1 MAQDPAASLVRI
13 NRIAIDSVDDR
24 RVADF
29 RIVSDPALMRERG
42 LFVAEGRLAVER
54 LLASPFRTRALLL
67 TAGVLARLE
76 SALDPV
82 LAPVPAPVLA
92 ACPIGAG
99 GLDVYLTDSARLRQI
114 TGFRFHRGCLA
125 LGVRPARAAD
135 DDDEDDDWP
144 AAEPARP
151 LVALEGVSNPDNVGS
166 IFRNAAAFGAAGVVL
181 SPACADPLY
190 RKAIRTSMGTT
201 LTLPFR
207 VAGEWP
213 GALRRIRASGA
224 RLVALT
230 PDCGATDLETFAA
243 RVPGGPL
250 ALLLGNEGDGVS
262 GPALDLC
269 DARVRVDIEPAVDS
283 LNVATAA
290 AIVLQRLRAVRAAGV
305 TTDPPTA
312 PPGRTRAARP
322 PS

>member
-1 MAQDPAASLVRI
+1 MRI
-13 NRIAIDSVDDR
+13 NRIAIESVDDQ
-24 RVADF
+24 RVGDF

-54 LLASPFRTRALLL
+54 LLASRFRAHALLL
-67 TAGVLARLE
+67 TAGALARLE
-76 SALDPV
+76 
-82 LAPVPAPVLA
+82 PALA
-92 ACPIGAG
+92 ACRGGDG
-99 GLDVYLTDSARLRQI
+99 GLDVYLADSARLRQI

-125 LGVRPARAAD
+125 LGMRPGGSVDGERLAAG
-135 DDDEDDDWP
+135 P
-144 AAEPARP
+144 SRP

-181 SPACADPLY
+181 SPTCADPLY

-213 GALRRIRASGA
+213 DALRRIRASGA

-230 PDCGATDLETFAA
+230 PDCRAQDLETFAA
-243 RVPGGPL
+243 RPSDAPL
-250 ALLLGNEGDGVS
+250 VLLLGNEGDGLS

-269 DARVRVDIEPAVDS
+269 DERVRVDIEPAVDS

-290 AIVLQRLRAVRAAGV
+290 AIVLQRLRAARA
-305 TTDPPTA
+305 
-312 PPGRTRAARP
+312 GR
-322 PS
+322 

>member
-1 MAQDPAASLVRI
+1 MRI

-24 RVADF
+24 RVDDF
-29 RIVSDPALMRERG
+29 RIVSDPVLMRERG

-54 LLASPFRTRALLL
+54 LLASRFRARALLL
-67 TAGVLARLE
+67 TASVLASLE
-76 SALDPV
+76 
-82 LAPVPAPVLA
+82 PALA
-92 ACPIGAG
+92 ACRAGAG
-99 GLDVYLTDSARLRQI
+99 GLDVHLADSARLRQI

-125 LGVRPARAAD
+125 LGVRPARAGGGD
-135 DDDEDDDWP
+135 DDGGHDDDDDWP
-144 AAEPARP
+144 AAEPSRP

-166 IFRNAAAFGAAGVVL
+166 IFRNAAAFGASGIVL
-181 SPACADPLY
+181 SPTCADPLY

-213 GALRRIRASGA
+213 AALGRIRGSGA

-230 PDCGATDLETFAA
+230 PDGRATSLETFVG

-262 GPALDLC
+262 AAALDLC
-269 DARVRVDIEPAVDS
+269 DERVRVDIEPAVDS

-290 AIVLQRLRAVRAAGV
+290 AIVLQRLRATRVGRV
-305 TTDPPTA
+305 TTGPPTA
-312 PPGRTRAARP
+312 PPGRTRAARLLSRARCADAP
-322 PS
+322 RGRR

>member
-1 MAQDPAASLVRI
+1 MRI

-29 RIVSDPALMRERG
+29 RVVSDPALMRERG

-54 LLASPFRTRALLL
+54 LLASRFRAQALLL
-67 TAGVLARLE
+67 TESVLASLE
-76 SALDPV
+76 
-82 LAPVPAPVLA
+82 PALA
-92 ACPIGAG
+92 ARRAGAG

-125 LGVRPARAAD
+125 LGARPAEGGGGD
-135 DDDEDDDWP
+135 DSDDEWP
-144 AAEPARP
+144 AAEPSRP

-166 IFRNAAAFGAAGVVL
+166 IFRNAAAFGAAGIVL
-181 SPACADPLY
+181 SPTCADPLY

-213 GALRRIRASGA
+213 AALLRIKGAGA

-230 PDCGATDLETFAA
+230 PDGRATDLETFVGRDAA
-243 RVPGGPL
+243 GPL

-262 GPALDLC
+262 AAALDLC
-269 DARVRVDIEPAVDS
+269 DERVRVDIERAVDS

-290 AIVLQRLRAVRAAGV
+290 AIVLQRLRATRAGKV
-305 TTDPPTA
+305 TTGPPTA
-312 PPGRTRAARP
+312 PPGRTRAARLLSRARCADAP
-322 PS
+322 RGRR

>member
-1 MAQDPAASLVRI
+1 MRI

-24 RVADF
+24 RVGDF
-29 RIVSDPALMRERG
+29 RVVSDPLLMRERG

-54 LLASPFRTRALLL
+54 LLASRFRAQALLL
-67 TAGVLARLE
+67 TESVLASLE
-76 SALDPV
+76 
-82 LAPVPAPVLA
+82 PALA
-92 ACPIGAG
+92 ARRVGAG

-125 LGVRPARAAD
+125 LGARPVLPAD
-135 DDDEDDDWP
+135 DDDDWP
-144 AAEPARP
+144 AAEPSRP
-151 LVALEGVSNPDNVGS
+151 LIALEGVSNPDNVGS
-166 IFRNAAAFGAAGVVL
+166 IFRNAAAFGASGVVL
-181 SPACADPLY
+181 SPTCADPLY

-213 GALRRIRASGA
+213 GALRSIRDAGA

-230 PDCGATDLETFAA
+230 PDGRATDLETFVG
-243 RVPGGPL
+243 RGGGDAL

-262 GPALDLC
+262 GAALDLC
-269 DARVRVDIEPAVDS
+269 AERVRVDIEPAVDS

-290 AIVLQRLRAVRAAGV
+290 AIVLQRLRAKGVAGAPG
-305 TTDPPTA
+305 PPRGWPRSA
-312 PPGRTRAARP
+312 
-322 PS
+322 S